1 MVDNVF
7 KLQGPV
13 EREIPNSLL
22 APSRVG
28 LISISWPEIS
38 HDSEIMDDREE
49 IKVIPAPLCDL
60 RTGTWASGPPNPVQ

>member
-1 MVDNVF
+1 MIMSSNYKAQWKEKYQTLF
-7 KLQGPV
+7 WPQV
-13 EREIPNSLL
+13 ELVSL
-22 APSRVG
+22 AF
-28 LISISWPEIS
+28 SWPEIS